1 MTGDQSTDQEYAA
14 RMIRQN
20 KTLDELAGYEMWA
33 KLRGISAH
41 ELRMIEAH
49 RNALTRRK

>member
-1 MTGDQSTDQEYAA
+1 MTSDPQTDELHAA

-20 KTLDELAGYEMWA
+20 QTLDELSGYEMWA

-41 ELRMIEAH
+41 EIRMIEAQ
-49 RNALTRRK
+49 RNALRRK

>member
-1 MTGDQSTDQEYAA
+1 MNSDPATDELHAA

-20 KTLDELAGYEMWA
+20 KTLDELAGYELWA

-41 ELRMIEAH
+41 ELQMIEAQ